1 MKKIIFILVVSIT
14 LTSCFKWFGIDNP
27 KPVPPSYALNLI
39 NLKGKWTFYSDTV
52 SAGSGN
58 FGSAVTHDYNDLPG
72 YYYQFITDSTGLE
85 SLGTEPNSQFGFT
98 YKLTNNVLT
107 LNYIDVAN
115 NPNFKLTTPMD
126 VYITEFSQ
134 HKMVLYTLTP
144 VTAGG
149 TSSETDLRLTR

>member
-1 MKKIIFILVVSIT
+1 MKKIIFIVIASVV
-14 LTSCFKWFGIDNP
+14 LTGCIKWFGHP
-27 KPVPPSYALNLI
+27 KPSPSPNALNLT

-58 FGSAVTHDYNDLPG
+58 FGGAITHDYNDLAG

-85 SLGTEPNSQFGFT
+85 SLGTEPNSQFGFK
-98 YKLTNNVLT
+98 YKLTNGSLI

-115 NPNFKLTTPMD
+115 NPNFKLTTPTNIY
-126 VYITEFSQ
+126 VSEFSQ
-134 HKMVLYTLTP
+134 HKMVLHTFTP
-144 VTAGG
+144 VTGGG